1 MVYQSWLNS
10 ASADASNAQ
19 LSIERYKYELLE
31 SEVEGLRRLANGSCH
46 FAVLD
51 AAPTPEDVA
60 AMPSV
65 WVVPTLAH
73 GVAVV
78 FNLPDENPPLE
89 LNITREDL
97 ADIFLGRIRRWDELA
112 QTNPG
117 LASVRQNITLIVR
130 ADESTVSKLFT
141 SALSSFS
148 REWKTKVGAST
159 KPRWPRADSIR
170 SYNDSGIAAEV
181 LDTPYS
187 VGYISDAYRMLTRV
201 VPRVARISNKAGRFV
216 LPTESSVVA
225 AMDAFA
231 WESLSARGPGQAVF
245 CRDIVDPPE
254 DAQYGYPIAGPTYF
268 AFNPARLDCL
278 MLHDV
283 MYLIAWAWTNPL
295 AAAMARRM
303 GVVPISAPVYKPLMD
318 RMRNIRC
325 GGKSVLDS
333 ILKELRP
340 VPCARGKQ
348 TRFLQVGSVGCTPRR
363 LQALG

>member
-10 ASADASNAQ
+10 ASADATNAQ

-51 AAPTPEDVA
+51 AAPSPDDVA
-60 AMPSV
+60 AMPNV
-65 WVVPTLAH
+65 WAVPTLAQ
-73 GVAVV
+73 GVAIV
-78 FNLPDENPPLE
+78 FNLPDENSLE

-112 QTNPG
+112 KTNPG
-117 LASVRQNITLIVR
+117 LASVRENITLIVR

-148 REWKTKVGAST
+148 REWKAKVGAST

-170 SYNDSGIAAEV
+170 RSFDSGIAGEV

-187 VGYISDAYRMLTRV
+187 LGYISDAYKRLTRV

-245 CRDIVDPPE
+245 CREIVDPPE
-254 DAQYGYPIAGPTYF
+254 DAQYGYPIAGTTYV

-283 MYLIAWAWTNPL
+283 MYLIAWAWTKPL

-303 GVVPISAPVYKPLMD
+303 GLVPISAPVYKPLMD

-325 GGKSVLDS
+325 QGKPALDS
-333 ILKELRP
+333 IMKELRP
-340 VPCARGKQ
+340 VPCPRGKQ
-348 TRFLQVGSVGCTPRR
+348 TRFLQVGSVGCTHS
-363 LQALG
+363 